1 MDPSDLEDRIVST
14 VQEMQVKLGQSSGS
28 LSLYLPLDC
37 LDGDVE
43 EEIARFREHVRP
55 KLGDVACTLDDGRVR
70 ITVSEEGCR
79 YVAGLPV
86 SPVLLTMVDAVM
98 SRESLDGIKARLE
111 KVSKGLVWKEVDGDG
126 FDHIA
131 YFTDGTDPYVYCID
145 SDCGPI
151 SYHRFSRRDY
161 EAFGF
166 GGLDGA

>member
-37 LDGDVE
+37 MGDDVDG
-43 EEIARFREHVRP
+43 EIARFREHVRP
-55 KLGDVACTLDDGRVR
+55 TLGDVSCVLDEGRVC

-98 SRESLDGIKARLE
+98 SRESLDGIRARLE
-111 KVSKGLVWKEVDGDG
+111 KVSNGLVWREVDGDG

-161 EAFGF
+161 LAFGF
-166 GGLDGA
+166 GGLDEA

>member
-161 EAFGF
+161 EVFGF

>member
-55 KLGDVACTLDDGRVR
+55 KLGDVACTLDEGRVR

>member
-14 VQEMQVKLGQSSGS
+14 VQEMQVKLGQSTGV

-37 LDGDVE
+37 MGDDVE
-43 EEIARFREHVRP
+43 GEIARVREHVRP
-55 KLGDVACTLDDGRVR
+55 KLGDVACTLDEGRVR

-79 YVAGLPV
+79 YVAGLQV

-111 KVSKGLVWKEVDGDG
+111 KVSKGLVWKEIDGDG

-151 SYHRFSRRDY
+151 SYHRFSRSDY
-161 EAFGF
+161 ESFGF

>member
-43 EEIARFREHVRP
+43 DEIARFREHVRP

>member
-43 EEIARFREHVRP
+43 DEIARFREHVRH

>member
-43 EEIARFREHVRP
+43 EEIARFREHVHP
-55 KLGDVACTLDDGRVR
+55 NLGDVACTLDDGRVR

>member
-55 KLGDVACTLDDGRVR
+55 KLGDVACTLDDDRVR